1 MICGSQGYTNS
12 LYYDVSNA
20 RPKGSAFITVVSN
33 AKLRSN
39 TLVTVVFESQPETQS
54 E

>member
-1 MICGSQGYTNS
+1 MICGSQCYTNS
-12 LYYDVSNA
+12 LHYNVSNA

-33 AKLRSN
+33 VKLWGN
-39 TLVTVVFESQPETQS
+39 ALVTVVFESQSETQS